1 MEATLEYPP
10 LSSSIFEMIHYG
22 MIIINSVWSMWVIE
36 NKLIVFV
43 CLIDIYFILKKL
55 NWEPVNENALLVL
68 LLHIKYGHLGFQ
80 QISNTL

>member
-1 MEATLEYPP
+1 
-10 LSSSIFEMIHYG
+10 
-22 MIIINSVWSMWVIE
+22 MWVIE